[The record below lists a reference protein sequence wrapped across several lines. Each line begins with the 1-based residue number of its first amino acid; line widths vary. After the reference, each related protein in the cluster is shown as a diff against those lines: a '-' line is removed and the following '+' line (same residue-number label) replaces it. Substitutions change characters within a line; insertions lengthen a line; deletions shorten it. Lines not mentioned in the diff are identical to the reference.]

1 MLYFIC
7 RSQIIVKMIE
17 NKHGSIAIHIV
28 NHNVGSKQEH
38 YESKFREL
46 GCPQYLTVFWQN
58 IDLRTPHFPPN

>member
-28 NHNVGSKQEH
+28 NHNVRPQQEH
-38 YESKFREL
+38 YELKFREL
-46 GCPQYLTVFWQN
+46 GCSQYLTVFWQN
-58 IDLRTPHFPPN
+58 IACRTPPSPPH